1 VSYTLTLKESAQRE
15 LDALPEGVRPRA
27 EAKIQTLR
35 DEPRPRGCVKMAGTT
50 NEYRVCVGQ
59 YRVVYTVDDR
69 TQTVTVIGVGHRRD
83 VYRA

>member
-15 LDALPEGVRPRA
+15 LDALPERVRSRV

-50 NEYRVCVGQ
+50 NEYRVRVGQ

-69 TQTVTVIGVGHRRD
+69 TQAVTVIGVGHRRD